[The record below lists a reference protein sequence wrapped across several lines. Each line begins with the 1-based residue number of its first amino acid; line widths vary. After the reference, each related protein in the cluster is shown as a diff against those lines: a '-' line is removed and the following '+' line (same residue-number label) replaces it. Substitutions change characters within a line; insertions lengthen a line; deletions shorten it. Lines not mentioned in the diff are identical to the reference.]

1 VSDDPIED
9 LLRLARDAGI
19 GLDALHARVGQQIT
33 STPRRLYLLT
43 DAAVVDRTCACK
55 GAGTCSSA
63 PHSARPDDDPKP
75 GDRCKDCGEQI
86 TWVGPSQYDWEHVDG
101 GGAVSGAGLRPEGA
115 VSWVGAAPE
124 RVPDV
129 LNQHIGFYPA
139 REGDQ
144 RPAVKVDDVLV
155 FVYRDEDGT
164 YRVTVD
170 TEDCDKPA
178 GLRVNIN
185 TATVFE
191 REVA

>member
-1 VSDDPIED
+1 MSDDPIED

-129 LNQHIGFYPA
+129 LNRACSAQ
-139 REGDQ
+139 EQGDGEDPVAAEVGEPRGEADTQ
-144 RPAVKVDDVLV
+144 VVDQ
-155 FVYRDEDGT
+155 
-164 YRVTVD
+164 
-170 TEDCDKPA
+170 
-178 GLRVNIN
+178 GL
-185 TATVFE
+185 
-191 REVA
+191 

>member
-101 GGAVSGAGLRPEGA
+101 GGAVSGAGLHD
-115 VSWVGAAPE
+115 
-124 RVPDV
+124 RV
-129 LNQHIGFYPA
+129 
-139 REGDQ
+139 E
-144 RPAVKVDDVLV
+144 
-155 FVYRDEDGT
+155 
-164 YRVTVD
+164 
-170 TEDCDKPA
+170 PA
-178 GLRVNIN
+178 GLGHLRPRTRRTKVGYL
-185 TATVFE
+185 TDAPR
-191 REVA
+191 RELFGRCRR